1 MGRANIA
8 FSLLKKNIVSKHV
21 VRWVENIVRH
31 SKDDKGELQYS
42 LFAILSMFVSSK
54 MLSFSVLGATA
65 LPQQR
70 SPENMLYPSLL
81 KNLRIPLLRDLLHKS
96 ANGIDDPNFKERVLG
111 NTWAQYSMLFEQILR
126 SNIKRFVD
134 TFDVN
139 RSAIV
144 LSQSMMASLVPN
156 NCLVA
161 CRTLMY
167 MGMSKYLDDVN
178 FVYNYLYKLNREKF
192 TFSYNKLKSMIYM
205 NYNHSRISLLSGND
219 YETKEPIPQNVL
231 LVNQERD
238 LEE

>member
-1 MGRANIA
+1 
-8 FSLLKKNIVSKHV
+8 
-21 VRWVENIVRH
+21 
-31 SKDDKGELQYS
+31 
-42 LFAILSMFVSSK
+42 

-96 ANGIDDPNFKERVLG
+96 ANNIDDPNFKERVLG

-139 RSAIV
+139 RSAII